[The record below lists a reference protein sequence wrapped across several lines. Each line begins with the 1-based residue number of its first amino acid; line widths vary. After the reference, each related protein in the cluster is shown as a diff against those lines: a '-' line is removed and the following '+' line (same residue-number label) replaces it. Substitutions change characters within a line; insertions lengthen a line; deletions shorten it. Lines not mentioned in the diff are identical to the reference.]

1 MPIPDI
7 DLHNTVVEQPVSF
20 SDTVAID
27 YGNNTFFAKV
37 TTLYRRGIGTFPYMM
52 A

>member
-27 YGNNTFFAKV
+27 YCNNTFFAKV
-37 TTLYRRGIGTFPYMM
+37 MTIPEV
-52 A
+52 